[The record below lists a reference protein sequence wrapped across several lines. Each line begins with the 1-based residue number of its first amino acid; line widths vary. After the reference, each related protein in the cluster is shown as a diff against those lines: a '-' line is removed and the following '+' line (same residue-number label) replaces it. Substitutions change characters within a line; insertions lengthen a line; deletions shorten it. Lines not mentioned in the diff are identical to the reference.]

1 MSAIIYPWWT
11 AISIHLIIFT
21 FGYFRAKV
29 LLRRRNAIIAV
40 ISLILIMM
48 IYSAWNTFPS
58 LDLVYDPF
66 TEIHYCLPVKNV
78 NYMFNISPW
87 IDQALYQIVPGTIIF
102 TLNIL
107 IIWKLK
113 SAQSARREITSAP
126 GDNEK
131 DRTRQV
137 TLMLLMVSSFFLL
150 TTLPLCIYQL
160 GKRAT
165 SRGRA
170 GEIKIKKKNATWRW
184 QWALPVTAIL
194 PYLIV

>member
-1 MSAIIYPWWT
+1 M
-11 AISIHLIIFT
+11 IFT

-48 IYSAWNTFPS
+48 VYSACNTFPN
-58 LDLVYDPF
+58 LDLIYDPF
-66 TEIHYCLPVKNV
+66 TEIHYCLPVNNV
-78 NYMFNISPW
+78 NYMFNINPW

-113 SAQSARREITSAP
+113 SAQSSRRGMTSSSASC
-126 GDNEK
+126 DNEK
-131 DRTRQV
+131 DKTRQV

-150 TTLPLCIYQL
+150 TTLPLCIYQI
-160 GKRAT
+160 GKRPT
-165 SRGRA
+165 LM
-170 GEIKIKKKNATWRW
+170 I
-184 QWALPVTAIL
+184 
-194 PYLIV
+194 